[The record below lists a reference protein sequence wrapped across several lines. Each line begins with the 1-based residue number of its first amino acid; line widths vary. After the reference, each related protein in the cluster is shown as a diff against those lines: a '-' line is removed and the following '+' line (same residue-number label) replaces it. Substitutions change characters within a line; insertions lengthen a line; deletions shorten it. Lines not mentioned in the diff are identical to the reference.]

1 MRESPAYQS
10 SSTAGPSSVCDEYP
24 APTTCWNLNV
34 RSKHPSTSHR
44 SNEPRNSSSTTLLKT
59 ALANRLSPIVSSNS
73 RPPPSPRLGDQR
85 STATVLI
92 NGRPP
97 TKIHIPNNGHNA
109 NKANLVE
116 DSNTKQNGE
125 DEMSK
130 SILRNGAWYRDSD
143 GRTGFQPVGLVSH
156 SNVQQTEIKP
166 QSVSRSPTPTSTP
179 QHRSSASPPAIRKF
193 DVTPQRISQ
202 TPIAQPRSSSLS
214 HRFRWP
220 AAANG
225 SLHRANSDVSS
236 SNTRLLPRRLER
248 RGSTNSES
256 SRGSTGIP
264 KSVTFCE
271 EVVVNEIDRTGDG
284 SRSSQTD
291 DCVSTEND
299 DDAEYVEYSRTEDEN
314 DELPL
319 HAATLLKW
327 SNEKFDE
334 PSEQTERIPQSAF
347 LRPPSQRI
355 RSPNG
360 ANFDISEL
368 RNSPSL
374 DLDAVCDEAASRH
387 PKPHTMR
394 DNDWRL
400 LQSIYVPAKDSDAR
414 LFQPISVD
422 IETQRSFGQ
431 NENRSPHNGR
441 RVLSPNQTHPMN
453 SPLHYR
459 PSNSRLP
466 IKQNASFSPHFHDLR
481 AVNRSE
487 LIERES
493 RSPNRSTT
501 PTRQYSVV
509 PPDRST
515 SPLGRQ
521 IEFITKVEAL
531 KRQTMRGRE
540 QPIPKIRS
548 SSISSPSVLPTRA
561 VQRNQFVSPTR
572 SVKIPVSLPTMNG
585 YDASDESTLQ
595 NRQSRLHR
603 RNDPPIKLLPPQP
616 QQPVDSMILSFYD
629 NVNLQQN
636 SETKFL
642 SNDTQHRLQQRFL
655 SEFASNQRSAI
666 PIASPDDSTSSIPS
680 DPEITP
686 FDRKCSNDSSIS
698 RESVVSAT
706 SYRAESKLRRN
717 FNY

>member
-1 MRESPAYQS
+1 MKRIQPR
-10 SSTAGPSSVCDEYP
+10 V
-24 APTTCWNLNV
+24 TTCWNLNV
-34 RSKHPSTSHR
+34 RSRHPSTSHQ

-97 TKIHIPNNGHNA
+97 RHLPSNRTNWSEEA
-109 NKANLVE
+109 
-116 DSNTKQNGE
+116 NTKRNGE

-143 GRTGFQPVGLVSH
+143 GRTGFQPAGLVSH
-156 SNVQQTEIKP
+156 SNVQQTEIKAR
-166 QSVSRSPTPTSTP
+166 SVSRSPTPTSTP

-193 DVTPQRISQ
+193 GVTPQRTSQ
-202 TPIAQPRSSSLS
+202 TPIPQPRSSSLS

-220 AAANG
+220 PAANG

-236 SNTRLLPRRLER
+236 SHTRLLPRRLER

-271 EVVVNEIDRTGDG
+271 EVVVNEIEHIRDG

-291 DCVSTEND
+291 DYASTEND

-334 PSEQTERIPQSAF
+334 QSPLQQNDRIPQSAF

-355 RSPNG
+355 RSPTGTNV
-360 ANFDISEL
+360 DINEL

-374 DLDAVCDEAASRH
+374 DLDAVCDEAASRRQ
-387 PKPHTMR
+387 KPDTMR
-394 DNDWRL
+394 NDDWL
-400 LQSIYVPAKDSDAR
+400 LQQSIYVPGKDSDAR

-422 IETQRSFGQ
+422 VETQRSFGQ
-431 NENRSPHNGR
+431 NENRSPHDGR
-441 RVLSPNQTHPMN
+441 RVLSPNQTHPMA
-453 SPLHYR
+453 SPQHYR

-466 IKQNASFSPHFHDLR
+466 VKQSASFSPHFRDLR
-481 AVNRSE
+481 TVNRSE

-540 QPIPKIRS
+540 QPIPKVRS
-548 SSISSPSVLPTRA
+548 SSVNSPSVLP
-561 VQRNQFVSPTR
+561 VQRSQFVSPTR
-572 SVKIPVSLPTMNG
+572 SVKSPVSLTTMNG

-595 NRQSRLHR
+595 SRQSRFHKR
-603 RNDPPIKLLPPQP
+603 SDPPMKLLPPQP
-616 QQPVDSMILSFYD
+616 QQPIDSMVLSFYD

-636 SETKFL
+636 PETKLL
-642 SNDTQHRLQQRFL
+642 SNDTQHRLQRRFL